1 MKRDGVLPLSFDR
14 TPPQSFR
21 PTPIVHRA
29 DNGHVSCYV
38 RSLAIRLILCHIRAT
53 GPCATRPTAAPR
65 GRAVPRPSEIWYEP
79 ARARRSKAEAN
90 RWLVRVGMQV
100 LTTAPSPHRWLVG
113 RRAMRCL
120 FMAISVPGPVCVW
133 GHVRQSCVEF
143 ALRLCVLRLC
153 AHARACA
160 LAAS

>member
-1 MKRDGVLPLSFDR
+1 MKWDGVLPLSFDR

-21 PTPIVHRA
+21 PSARSRSGLKSGQWT
-29 DNGHVSCYV
+29 CYV

-79 ARARRSKAEAN
+79 AHEGRRRK
-90 RWLVRVGMQV
+90 RTGGWWVGMQV